1 MAGIKIHSPPHPGNK
16 ADWLPTLCY
25 AYKSDD
31 AIIIMMA
38 AAVVVLGMQKNEHV
52 ICLIR

>member
-1 MAGIKIHSPPHPGNK
+1 MAGIKIQPPPGNK

-25 AYKSDD
+25 AYKCDD
-31 AIIIMMA
+31 AIIMMA